1 MSMKKL
7 SKKIYKFFIAMM
19 CAVTLFDTVIVEAA
33 EVNNGAIYGIDTNSI
48 ENWPQGPE
56 LYSETAIL
64 MEAETGTILY
74 NKGMNEK
81 RYPASITKIMTAML
95 ALEHCTLDEQVVFTE
110 ACLQDQ
116 VAGSGNI
123 AMQVGEILTM
133 EECLL
138 ACMVRSA
145 NDVATQIAEHV
156 GGTVDNFVDMMNQK
170 AQELGCQ
177 NTHFV
182 NASGMPDDNHYST
195 AYDMALIFREAIKN
209 EDFVRIIGTQ
219 SFSIGPTNMN
229 SEVRSFSSHHAL
241 VAQSAPECYEGC
253 FGGKTGVTD
262 AAKNTLVSG
271 ATRNGMTLIAVAFRA
286 EPGEVVYDHTQLFN
300 YGFDN
305 FQKVAVEGGSV
316 VLPNGVDVSSLQL
329 VETTENNITTK
340 QYYYAENYYVGN
352 ATIVIPTPTPEAIV
366 TDEPEQTQTEELVSS
381 EDNED
386 MEKAEQKIRDVYW
399 YIIYIFIGMVGCS
412 LLITIVAAMKKK
424 KKRKKKKKH

>member
-1 MSMKKL
+1 MSKGKL
-7 SKKIYKFFIAMM
+7 RKKIYKCFITMLCMFTVFPITIVDA
-19 CAVTLFDTVIVEAA
+19 AVI
-33 EVNNGAIYGIDTNSI
+33 NNGAIYGIDTNNI
-48 ENWPQGPE
+48 ANWPQGPE
-56 LYSETAIL
+56 IYSETAVL
-64 MEAETGTILY
+64 MEAETGVVLY

-110 ACLQDQ
+110 TCLQDQ
-116 VAGSGNI
+116 IAGSGNI

-156 GGTVDNFVDMMNQK
+156 GGTVENFVNMMNQK

-177 NTHFV
+177 DTHFA

-195 AYDMALIFREAIKN
+195 AYDMALIFQEAIKN

-229 SEVRSFSSHHAL
+229 AEVRTFSSHHAL
-241 VAQSAPECYEGC
+241 VAKSAPECYEGC

-271 ATRNGMTLIAVAFRA
+271 ATRNGMTLIAVSFRA

-300 YGFDN
+300 YGFDH
-305 FQKVAVEGGSV
+305 FEKVPVEGGAV
-316 VLPNGVDVSSLQL
+316 VIPNGVDY
-329 VETTENNITTK
+329 TTLYMEEKVENNTNIR

-352 ATIVIPTPTPEAIV
+352 AMIVIPTSTPEILMIEE
-366 TDEPEQTQTEELVSS
+366 TDEVQSEKNLALETNDEL
-381 EDNED
+381 
-386 MEKAEQKIRDVYW
+386 EKAEQTLKDIYW
-399 YIIYIFIGMVGCS
+399 YIIYIFIGVVGIS
-412 LLITIVAAMKKK
+412 LIITIVASM
-424 KKRKKKKKH
+424 KKRKKKRKH